1 MEIRRSR
8 GITKLWVMGVTLALL
23 VSACGSGA
31 GETPDVTKDGAVGA
45 KDANK
50 VKVVT
55 TIAQIAEPL
64 SVIGGERL
72 EVRALMGPGVDPHLY
87 KATQSDI
94 RRLEEADVIF
104 YSGLHLEANMLKAFE
119 EMGKRKPV
127 VAVAEAVPEEKLLR
141 HEGGA
146 VDPHVWFDIDLWKE
160 ALDAAV
166 EQLRTFLENEA
177 DGKEAA
183 EELEANKIA
192 YFAEMD
198 ALKREALDKMSRI
211 PRERRVLVTAHD
223 AFGYFGRMLD
233 IRVVGLQGLSTEDEI
248 GLTDI
253 EDTIAILEEYRV
265 PAVFVE
271 SSINPD
277 KINAVLEGARERGLQ
292 VRLGGELFS
301 DAMGEAGTDE
311 GTYLGM
317 FRHNVDTIYNA
328 LSGEE
333 K

>member
-1 MEIRRSR
+1 MGERRR
-8 GITKLWVMGVTLALL
+8 KGVIMWFAAASLAML
-23 VSACGSGA
+23 VAACGSGA
-31 GETPDVTKDGAVGA
+31 SETSDGTDDHEG
-45 KDANK
+45 K

-64 SVIGGERL
+64 SVIGGDRF

-87 KATQSDI
+87 QATQSDI

-104 YSGLHLEANMLKAFE
+104 YNGLHLEANMLKAFE
-119 EMGKRKPV
+119 EMGKQKPV
-127 VAVAEAVPEEKLLR
+127 IAVAETVPEEKLLR
-141 HEGGA
+141 DEDGA

-160 ALDAAV
+160 ALEAAV
-166 EQLRTFLENEA
+166 EQMKATLEDAA
-177 DGKEAA
+177 D
-183 EELEANKIA
+183 ELEANKTA
-192 YFAEMD
+192 YFAELD
-198 ALKREALDKMSRI
+198 ALKQEALDKMSRI
-211 PRERRVLVTAHD
+211 PREQRVLVTAHD

-233 IRVVGLQGLSTEDEI
+233 MRVVGLQGLSTEDEV

-277 KINAVLEGARERGLQ
+277 KINAVLEGAKKRGLQ

-301 DAMGEAGTDE
+301 DAMGEAGSPE

-317 FRHNVDTIYNA
+317 YRHNVDTIYRA

-333 K
+333 E